1 MIKVKKDQIIIS
13 IQKIIVTIIWFFTI
27 FILLMTTFNIIYI
40 RTPVVGFSM
49 QPTLNATVDDPNEK
63 GDYVYINRFFL
74 GQKNDIV
81 VADVSWNS
89 QYIIKRV
96 VATAGD
102 KLKIYRE
109 EDTLYLLVNSDI
121 FYTRSISDTVGD
133 ENYGNRNTYENFLDY
148 KDNNSERF
156 DENGFLVLTENELY
170 ILGDNWAESY
180 DCSSEGPIQR
190 DNLIGRVDIVIKRE
204 DSIYVKL
211 LEKLFD
217 VFKISKYIKIN

>member
-1 MIKVKKDQIIIS
+1 MTKTKKEQVIVIM
-13 IQKIIVTIIWFFTI
+13 QKIIVTIIWFFTI

-81 VADVSWNS
+81 VANVSWNP

-96 VATAGD
+96 VATSGD
-102 KLKIYRE
+102 KVKIYRDE
-109 EDTLYLLVNSDI
+109 NTLYLLVNSDI
-121 FYTRSISDTVGD
+121 FYTRTVSDTIGD
-133 ENYGNRNTYENFLDY
+133 DNYGNRNTYENFLEY
-148 KDNNSERF
+148 KDNHPARF
-156 DENGFLVLTENELY
+156 DENGFLVLAENELY

-180 DCSSEGPIQR
+180 DCATQGPIKKE
-190 DNLIGRVDIVIKRE
+190 DLIGRVDIVIKRE

-217 VFKISKYIKIN
+217 VFKINK